1 MESINTTLGKLNI
14 NKLGCVDVHEHI
26 IIDGSGNDNI
36 PKDFIHIESDQI
48 AADLSAWKVAG
59 GGSIV
64 DSSPIGAGRNITL
77 LEKTSQIANLPLIV
91 SSGFHKLSY
100 YAKDHWLF
108 TKPEEKIYKILFEEC
123 TEGVLINDH
132 HPDSSNRSDIKAGI
146 LKIGVDATG
155 ITPVISKILSAVGK
169 AIDETGV
176 NCMIHTE
183 PGVPF
188 KEIILN
194 LNKNHI
200 PPQKVI
206 FCHMGKSLDPQLH
219 QTLAKEGYYLEF
231 DEMVRSNP
239 PLPTLAHALLGLI
252 NKGYGGSILFAGD
265 LARRSYWTC
274 FGGKPGLQYLM
285 TGLHD
290 ALISL
295 GFTDQ
300 LLENIWV
307 NNPQSF
313 FCGKQS
319 LAG

>member
-1 MESINTTLGKLNI
+1 MGSINTTLGKLNI

-26 IIDGSGNDNI
+26 IIDGSGNENI
-36 PKDFIHIESDQI
+36 PNDFIHIESNQI
-48 AADLSAWKVAG
+48 AADLSAWKDAG
-59 GGSIV
+59 GGSII

-100 YAKDHWLF
+100 YSKEHWLF
-108 TKPEEKIYKILFEEC
+108 TKSEEQIYKILFEEC
-123 TEGVLINDH
+123 TEGVLINDQR
-132 HPDSSNRSDIKAGI
+132 PDSSNRSAIKAGI
-146 LKIGVDATG
+146 LKFGVDADG

-169 AIDETGV
+169 AIDEAGV
-176 NCMIHTE
+176 NCMVHTE

-188 KEIILN
+188 KDIVLN

-200 PPQKVI
+200 PPHNVI

-219 QTLAKEGYYLEF
+219 QMLAKEGYYLEF

-239 PLPTLAHALLGLI
+239 PLLTLAYALLDLF
-252 NKGYGGSILFAGD
+252 NTGYGGSILFAGD

-290 ALISL
+290 ALSTL

-300 LLENIWV
+300 MLENIWV
-307 NNPQSF
+307 KNPQQF
-313 FCGKQS
+313 FCGNQS
-319 LAG
+319 LTG